1 MAADA
6 QQGPSPGGGGTQRS
20 FNLAGFD
27 SVSLAGPHDVV
38 VTVGPRH
45 RVRAEGDAETLD
57 RLNVEVDG
65 TRLKIGMKKG
75 NWTSG
80 WKNNR
85 SKTIVYVT
93 LPALRAA
100 AIAGSGDMRVD
111 NVQSDRFDASIA
123 GSGDLQIA
131 SLRAG
136 DAKFSIAGSGNITAA
151 AGSAQRTRNLDR
163 RVGRCERRFPGGPD
177 CQAVDRGLGRCSRPR
192 DGSRGRVDH
201 GLRGRR
207 AYRYGPLQR
216 EQAGVG
222 HRTLRRLRD
231 FG

>member
-6 QQGPSPGGGGTQRS
+6 QQGPSAGGGGTQRS

-45 RVRAEGDAETLD
+45 SVRAEGDAETLD

-65 TRLKIGMKKG
+65 TRLKIGIKKG

-111 NVQSDRFDASIA
+111 NVQSDRFAASIA

-151 AGSAQRTRNLDR
+151 AGSAQRTEISVAGSGDVNVASLEARTAKLSI
-163 RVGRCERRFPGGPD
+163 VGSGDVRARAMEAADVSIMGSGDVVLTGTARCN
-177 CQAVDRGLGRCSRPR
+177 VNKRGSGTVRC
-192 DGSRGRVDH
+192 G
-201 GLRGRR
+201 
-207 AYRYGPLQR
+207 A
-216 EQAGVG
+216 
-222 HRTLRRLRD
+222 
-231 FG
+231 